1 LKTVRSFFLL
11 PFNFFLFLVYLS
23 ASILTLS
30 IAAQQRGGSDE
41 VAALLA
47 RIGERVERYYARAQS
62 VMCLETVRLQPVAS
76 DFGPAGRARV
86 LVYEL
91 RVAWDPAPS
100 ADVPPEPTV
109 TRVIRTVDGRP
120 PRPGDEPGCMDPQA
134 IASEPLAMF
143 LAGRRQE
150 QVFSWVGTGRTD
162 RRATV
167 MLDYK
172 TLAPAPPDIK
182 VRGECFSVSSAAT
195 QGRIWV
201 DSASEDI
208 VRLDVRLVRAVEI
221 PIPRE
226 LVLKS
231 GVGWLNF
238 ERADSSIRYR
248 RVTFHDPDETVM
260 LPDSVE
266 TLTIIRGAA
275 VSRLRE
281 THTFS
286 KYQRF
291 LTDVRIVQDPAA
303 PQ

>member
-1 LKTVRSFFLL
+1 MKGIFC
-11 PFNFFLFLVYLS
+11 LS
-23 ASILTLS
+23 GAASLLTLS
-30 IAAQQRGGSDE
+30 VAAQQRGGSDE

-47 RIGERVERYYARAQS
+47 RIGDRVERYYARAQS
-62 VMCLETVRLQPVAS
+62 VMCLETVRLQPLAS
-76 DFGPAGRARV
+76 DFGPVGRARV

-143 LAGRRQE
+143 LAGRRHE
-150 QVFSWVGTGRTD
+150 QVFSWVGTGRTN

-172 TLAPAPPDIK
+172 TLVPARPEIK
-182 VRGECFSVSSAAT
+182 VNGDCLSVSSGET

-201 DSASEDI
+201 DAASDDI
-208 VRLDVRLVRAVEI
+208 VRLDVRLVRAAQI

-226 LVLKS
+226 LVPKS
-231 GVGWLNF
+231 GFGWVNF

-248 RVTFHDPDETVM
+248 PVTFHDPDETVM

-266 TLTIIRGAA
+266 TLTVIRGAA

-281 THTFS
+281 THAYS